1 MASHTGILLV
11 NLGTPDSPETAD
23 VRKYLVEFLN
33 DKRVIDINVLQ
44 RKLLVNFII
53 APTRAPKSAAQYKE
67 VWTKE
72 GSPLLIYGQRL
83 KTKLQKHLGDNYIVD
98 LAMRYQ
104 SPSLKKAIDKMTSD
118 ARIEKLIVVPLY
130 PHYASSSSGSTV
142 EKVMEIIKG
151 KEVIQDIKIIG
162 PFFNNTHFIDAFAKI
177 VLAQNNLAEYD
188 HFLFSYH
195 GLPERH
201 IMKGS
206 AQCGM
211 NCKLDDCCK
220 TFSNTNYYCYR
231 AECFETT
238 RLLVAALKIK
248 EGTYS
253 STFQSRLGRD
263 PWIKPYTDKVI
274 EELAKKGVKKILAF
288 SPAFVA
294 DCLETL
300 YEIRVEY
307 NRMFQEHGGTYL
319 HLAESLNDNDEW
331 VKALGKIIKG

>member
-1 MASHTGILLV
+1 LLV
-11 NLGTPDSPETAD
+11 NLGTPDSPSTTD

-33 DKRVIDINVLQ
+33 DKRVIDIPAVQ
-44 RKLLVNFII
+44 RKLLVNFVI

-72 GSPLLIYGQRL
+72 GSPLLIYSEKL
-83 KTKLQKHLGDNYIVD
+83 KVKLQKHMGDAFVVE

-104 SPSLKKAIDKMTSD
+104 SPSLKKVINKLTSD
-118 ARIEKLIVVPLY
+118 STIEKLIVVPLY
-130 PHYASSSSGSTV
+130 PHYASSSTGSTV
-142 EKVMEIIKG
+142 EKVMELLKE
-151 KEVIQDIKIIG
+151 KEVIPHTTIVG
-162 PFFNNTHFIDAFAKI
+162 PFFNNQGYIDAFAKI
-177 VLAQNNLAEYD
+177 ILKQFTLSDYD

-211 NCKLDDCCK
+211 NCKLGDCC
-220 TFSNTNYYCYR
+220 NTLSQGNYHCYR

-238 RLLVAALKIK
+238 KLLVKALTLK
-248 EGTYS
+248 EGTYT

-274 EELAKKGVKKILAF
+274 EDLAKKGVKKILAF

-300 YEIRVEY
+300 YEIRFEY
-307 NRMFQEHGGTYL
+307 NRLFQEHGGTHL

-331 VKALGKIIKG
+331 VKALSTIITG